1 MFSFSGVLRIEI
13 HQSLPK
19 LTVIGNFDVRIVLK
33 RLAKVGKT
41 AEIIPPEET
50 KKPQKEE
57 TEKSN
62 DSGKKEKSKE
72 GKEPKDKSKPE
83 DAEKSKEA
91 KNEEK
96 DDKKPK
102 EDNKETKENKDGTSI
117 EPMIITG
124 IPNYTINPS
133 MVSPNAPPMYYQMVP
148 MPSYSMNNPYSM
160 PIPYGYRENGYY
172 EAPLNRRIPPPPVHS
187 QATVFT
193 EYFNE
198 DNAASCHVM

>member
-1 MFSFSGVLRIEI
+1 
-13 HQSLPK
+13 
-19 LTVIGNFDVRIVLK
+19 VRILLK

-41 AEIIPPEET
+41 AEIIPAEET

-57 TEKSN
+57 TKKSN
-62 DSGKKEKSKE
+62 DSGEREKSKE
-72 GKEPKDKSKPE
+72 EKAPKDKSKPE
-83 DAEKSKEA
+83 DAEKNKET

-102 EDNKETKENKDGTSI
+102 NKEESKETKENKDGSNI
-117 EPMIITG
+117 EPMIIPA

-133 MVSPNAPPMYYQMVP
+133 IVSSNAPPVYYQMVP
-148 MPSYSMNNPYSM
+148 MPCYSMNNPYSG

-172 EAPLNRRIPPPPVHS
+172 EAPLNRSIPPPPVHS

-198 DNAASCHVM
+198 DNMTSCHVM

>member
-1 MFSFSGVLRIEI
+1 MRTEI

-19 LTVIGNFDVRIVLK
+19 VTVIGNFDVRILLK

-41 AEIIPPEET
+41 AEIIPAEET

-57 TEKSN
+57 TKKSYDTSENEKS
-62 DSGKKEKSKE
+62 
-72 GKEPKDKSKPE
+72 PKDKSKLKDP
-83 DAEKSKEA
+83 EKSKEA
-91 KNEEK
+91 KNGDK
-96 DDKKPK
+96 DDKKLKNK
-102 EDNKETKENKDGTSI
+102 EDSKEAKENNNGDNICSPI
-117 EPMIITG
+117 VAA

-133 MVSPNAPPMYYQMVP
+133 IVNSNAPPVYYQMVP
-148 MPSYSMNNPYSM
+148 MPFQSMNNPYSM

-172 EAPLNRRIPPPPVHS
+172 EAPLNRHIPPPPVHS

-198 DNAASCHVM
+198 DNTGSCHVM